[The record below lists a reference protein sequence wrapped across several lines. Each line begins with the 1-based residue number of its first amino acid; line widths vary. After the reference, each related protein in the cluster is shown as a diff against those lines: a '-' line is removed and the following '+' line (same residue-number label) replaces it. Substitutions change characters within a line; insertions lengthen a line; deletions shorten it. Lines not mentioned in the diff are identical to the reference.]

1 MGRPEH
7 PAVQFRRGLVDRVL
21 EQDAQQFLE
30 PSGAVELAPR
40 AGVPDGVERCGLSVR
55 QVAGVLQYGVPVA
68 AHAPGRLPVAAA
80 PRLVSQAFPDL
91 P

>member
-21 EQDAQQFLE
+21 EQGAQQFLE

-40 AGVPDGVERCGLSVR
+40 AGVPDLS
-55 QVAGVLQYGVPVA
+55 LI
-68 AHAPGRLPVAAA
+68 HI
-80 PRLVSQAFPDL
+80 
-91 P
+91 

>member
-21 EQDAQQFLE
+21 EQGAQQFLE

-55 QVAGVLQYGVPVA
+55 QVAGVLQYGVPA
-68 AHAPGRLPVAAA
+68 AAA
-80 PRLVSQAFPDL
+80 PRLVPQAFPDL